1 MTGFSDSDNST
12 QDQYNKEIKNFKKNG
27 VKLKKGVKL
36 DLMQKMAKM
45 EVKEKKKAKKQQIKI
60 EDEQINFD
68 NGNKSA
74 NVLHESSIPMYSVQ
88 HIRDQTTVAV
98 NGSKHQQKASEIY
111 QI

>member
-60 EDEQINFD
+60 EDEQKNFD
-68 NGNKSA
+68 NGNKIKSA
-74 NVLHESSIPMYSVQ
+74 GVLHESSIPMYSVQ
-88 HIRDQTTVAV
+88 
-98 NGSKHQQKASEIY
+98 
-111 QI
+111 